1 MWHRSLTL
9 RLTLLFAATLAAV
22 LVALGTVIGQAVEA
36 HFEELDLMD
45 INSKLEIARHT
56 ISRVHTPAELDA
68 IPQELRDALIG
79 HHGLSVAVIA
89 PGNRPV
95 FTTPGA
101 DFLKE
106 LIAARSKATGEVQSK
121 PLVWESG
128 EGIYRGVVMS
138 VPSDVVAENPFT
150 VAVAM
155 DISHHR
161 EFMNAFRKTLW
172 LFVAFG
178 ILLTGFL
185 GWFAARRG
193 LAPVRHIARVA
204 KGISAA
210 RLGDRLPYESVP
222 AELVDLAVSFNDM
235 LERLEDSFR
244 RLSDFSSDLAHEL
257 RTPVSNLM
265 TQTQVALSRSRSA
278 EEYREILYSNLEEYD
293 RLARMI
299 ADMLFLAKA
308 DHGLVVPNRE
318 NIELATEADELLGF
332 YEALADE
339 QGVRVS
345 RTGAGSVSGDRLMI
359 RRAISNLLSNAIRHT
374 PRGGAIK
381 VGIRDLG
388 NDGVRIAV
396 ENPGAAIPSEHL
408 ARLFDRFYRVDSCRQ
423 RGGEGAGLGLA
434 ITKSIVEAH
443 GGTIAGFR
451 ERQYGALRN
460 IDGKRGLAPPLK
472 ACTRSAAGSPAA
484 MRRRPRSSDALG
496 RSAVHHAQD
505 APALFGLALPPPRS
519 DWPWRRR
526 CGTLPAPSSAR
537 SARSPG

>member
-1 MWHRSLTL
+1 MMWRKSITL
-9 RLTLLFAATLAAV
+9 RLTLLFVATSATV

-36 HFEELDLMD
+36 HFEEQDLAE

-56 ISRVHTPAELDA
+56 ISRVRSPAEMAA
-68 IPQELRDALIG
+68 IPRHLADALIG
-79 HHGLSVAVIA
+79 HHGLSVAVLA

-101 DFLKE
+101 DVLKE
-106 LIAARSKATGEVQSK
+106 FIAARSKESGEVRAK
-121 PLVWESG
+121 PMVWESG
-128 EGIYRGVVMS
+128 ESAYRGIVMS
-138 VPSDVVAENPFT
+138 VPSGVVAAGPFT
-150 VAVAM
+150 VAVAL

-161 EFMNAFRKTLW
+161 EFMTAFRKTLW
-172 LFVAFG
+172 IFVAFG

-193 LAPVRHIARVA
+193 LAPVRNIVRVA
-204 KGISAA
+204 KSISAS
-210 RLGDRLPYESVP
+210 RLGDRLPRESVP
-222 AELVDLAVSFNDM
+222 AELADLATSFNDM
-235 LERLEDSFR
+235 LGRLEDSFR

-265 TQTQVALSRSRSA
+265 TQTHVALSRPRSA
-278 EEYREILYSNLEEYD
+278 EEYREILYSNIEEYD

-308 DHGLVVPNRE
+308 DNDLIVPHRE
-318 NIELATEADELLGF
+318 NIDLATQVDELIGF

-345 RTGAGSVSGDRLMI
+345 RIGIGSISGDRLMI

-381 VGIRDLG
+381 VEVRDLG

-396 ENPGAAIPSEHL
+396 ENPGQAIPPEHL
-408 ARLFDRFYRVDSCRQ
+408 RRLFDRFYRVDACRQ
-423 RGGEGAGLGLA
+423 RIGEGAGLGLA

-443 GGTIAGFR
+443 GGAISV
-451 ERQYGALRN
+451 
-460 IDGKRGLAPPLK
+460 
-472 ACTRSAAGSPAA
+472 SAEHDTVRFEISMG
-484 MRRRPRSSDALG
+484 M
-496 RSAVHHAQD
+496 
-505 APALFGLALPPPRS
+505 
-519 DWPWRRR
+519 
-526 CGTLPAPSSAR
+526 TT
-537 SARSPG
+537 

>member
-1 MWHRSLTL
+1 MWRKSITL
-9 RLTLLFAATLAAV
+9 RITLLFAATSAAV

-36 HFEELDLMD
+36 HLEEQDLAD

-56 ISRVHTPAELDA
+56 ISTVRSRAEMDA
-68 IPQELRDALIG
+68 IRQQLEHALTG
-79 HHGLSVAVIA
+79 HHGLSVAVFA
-89 PGNRPV
+89 PGNRPI

-101 DFLKE
+101 DFLTE
-106 LIAARSKATGEVQSK
+106 SMAARSKQSGEGPSR

-128 EGIYRGVVMS
+128 KRAYRGVVMS
-138 VPSDVVAENPFT
+138 VPSGVVAASPFT
-150 VAVAM
+150 VAVAL

-161 EFMNAFRKTLW
+161 EFMTAFRKTLW
-172 LFVAFG
+172 IFVAFG

-193 LAPVRHIARVA
+193 LAPVRNIARVA
-204 KGISAA
+204 KGISAT
-210 RLGDRLPYESVP
+210 RLGERLPHESVP
-222 AELVDLAVSFNDM
+222 AELADLAASFNDM
-235 LERLEDSFR
+235 LGRLEDSFR

-278 EEYREILYSNLEEYD
+278 EEYREILYSNLDEYD

-308 DHGLVVPNRE
+308 DHGLIVPNRE
-318 NIELATEADELLGF
+318 DIDLATEVDELIEF

-339 QGVRVS
+339 QGVRLS
-345 RTGAGSVSGDRLMI
+345 RIGSGSIPGDRLMI

-381 VGIRDLG
+381 VKIRALG
-388 NDGVRIAV
+388 NDGIRIAV
-396 ENPGAAIPSEHL
+396 ENPGLAIPPEHL
-408 ARLFDRFYRVDSCRQ
+408 PRLFDRFYRVDSCRQ

-443 GGTIAGFR
+443 GGTISVSAQDDTVRFEISMG
-451 ERQYGALRN
+451 
-460 IDGKRGLAPPLK
+460 I
-472 ACTRSAAGSPAA
+472 TRRHRAAAG
-484 MRRRPRSSDALG
+484 
-496 RSAVHHAQD
+496 
-505 APALFGLALPPPRS
+505 LF
-519 DWPWRRR
+519 DQ
-526 CGTLPAPSSAR
+526 
-537 SARSPG
+537 

>member
-1 MWHRSLTL
+1 MMWRKSITL
-9 RLTLLFAATLAAV
+9 RLTLLFVATSATV

-36 HFEELDLMD
+36 HFEEQDLAE

-56 ISRVHTPAELDA
+56 IAKVRARAEMDA
-68 IPQELRDALIG
+68 IPQHLGDALIG
-79 HHGLSVAVIA
+79 HHGLSVAVLA
-89 PGNRPV
+89 SGNRTI
-95 FTTPGA
+95 FATPGA

-106 LIAARSKATGEVQSK
+106 LMATRLKEAGEERSR

-128 EGIYRGVVMS
+128 ERAYRGITMS
-138 VPSDVVAENPFT
+138 VPFGTGAESPFT
-150 VAVAM
+150 VAVAL

-161 EFMNAFRKTLW
+161 EFMISFRKTLW
-172 LFVAFG
+172 IFVAFA

-193 LAPVRHIARVA
+193 LAPVRNIAQVA
-204 KGISAA
+204 KGISAT
-210 RLGDRLPYESVP
+210 RLGDRLPRESVP
-222 AELVDLAVSFNDM
+222 AELTDLAASFNDM
-235 LERLEDSFR
+235 LGRLEDSFR

-265 TQTQVALSRSRSA
+265 TQTHVALSRPRSA
-278 EEYREILYSNLEEYD
+278 EEYREILYSNIEEYD

-308 DHGLVVPNRE
+308 DNDLIVPHRE
-318 NIELATEADELLGF
+318 NIDLATQVDELIGF

-345 RTGAGSVSGDRLMI
+345 RIGIGSISGDRLMI

-381 VGIRDLG
+381 VEVRDLG

-396 ENPGAAIPSEHL
+396 ENPGQAIPPEHL
-408 ARLFDRFYRVDSCRQ
+408 RRLFDRFYRVDACRQ
-423 RGGEGAGLGLA
+423 RIGEGAGLGLA

-443 GGTIAGFR
+443 GGAISVSA
-451 ERQYGALRN
+451 ERDTVRFEISMGMT
-460 IDGKRGLAPPLK
+460 G
-472 ACTRSAAGSPAA
+472 
-484 MRRRPRSSDALG
+484 
-496 RSAVHHAQD
+496 
-505 APALFGLALPPPRS
+505 
-519 DWPWRRR
+519 
-526 CGTLPAPSSAR
+526 
-537 SARSPG
+537 

>member
-1 MWHRSLTL
+1 MMWRKSITL
-9 RLTLLFAATLAAV
+9 RLTLLFVATSATV

-36 HFEELDLMD
+36 HFEEQDLAE

-56 ISRVHTPAELDA
+56 IAKVRARAEMDA
-68 IPQELRDALIG
+68 IPQHLGDALIG
-79 HHGLSVAVIA
+79 HHGLSVAVLA
-89 PGNRPV
+89 SGNRTI
-95 FTTPGA
+95 FATPGA

-106 LIAARSKATGEVQSK
+106 LMATRLKEAGEERSR

-128 EGIYRGVVMS
+128 ERAYRGITMS
-138 VPSDVVAENPFT
+138 VPFGTGAESPFT
-150 VAVAM
+150 VAVAL

-161 EFMNAFRKTLW
+161 EFMTAFRKTLW
-172 LFVAFG
+172 IFVAFA

-193 LAPVRHIARVA
+193 LAPVRNIAQVA
-204 KGISAA
+204 KGISAT
-210 RLGDRLPYESVP
+210 RLGDRLPRESVP
-222 AELVDLAVSFNDM
+222 AELTDLAASFNDM
-235 LERLEDSFR
+235 LGRLEDSFR

-265 TQTQVALSRSRSA
+265 THTHVALSRPRSA
-278 EEYREILYSNLEEYD
+278 EEYREILYSNIEEYD

-308 DHGLVVPNRE
+308 DNDLIVPHRE
-318 NIELATEADELLGF
+318 NIDLATEVDELIGF

-345 RTGAGSVSGDRLMI
+345 RIGIGSISGDRLMI

-381 VGIRDLG
+381 VEVRDLG

-396 ENPGAAIPSEHL
+396 ENPGQAIPPEHL
-408 ARLFDRFYRVDSCRQ
+408 RRLFDRFYRVDACRQ
-423 RGGEGAGLGLA
+423 RIGEGAGLGLA

-443 GGTIAGFR
+443 GGAISVSA
-451 ERQYGALRN
+451 ERDTVRFEISMGMT
-460 IDGKRGLAPPLK
+460 G
-472 ACTRSAAGSPAA
+472 
-484 MRRRPRSSDALG
+484 
-496 RSAVHHAQD
+496 
-505 APALFGLALPPPRS
+505 
-519 DWPWRRR
+519 
-526 CGTLPAPSSAR
+526 
-537 SARSPG
+537 

>member
-1 MWHRSLTL
+1 MWRRSITL
-9 RLTLLFAATLAAV
+9 RLTLLFVATSSAV
-22 LVALGTVIGQAVEA
+22 LVALGTVIGKAVEA
-36 HFEELDLMD
+36 HFEELDLAD
-45 INSKLEIARHT
+45 IDSRLEIARHT
-56 ISRVHTPAELDA
+56 ISRVHTPAEVEAVPRQLGDA
-68 IPQELRDALIG
+68 FTG
-79 HHGLSVAVIA
+79 HHGLSVAVLA
-89 PGNRPV
+89 PGNRPL
-95 FTTPGA
+95 FTTDGA

-106 LIAARSKATGEVQSK
+106 LIAARPKGSGEARSR

-128 EGIYRGVVMS
+128 ESAYRGVVMS
-138 VPSDVVAENPFT
+138 VPSDFDPASPFT

-161 EFMNAFRKTLW
+161 EFMTSFRKTLW
-172 LFVAFG
+172 FFVAFA
-178 ILLTGFL
+178 ILLTSFL

-193 LAPVRHIARVA
+193 LAPVRNIAQVA
-204 KGISAA
+204 KGISAT
-210 RLGDRLPYESVP
+210 RLGDRLPQESVP
-222 AELVDLAVSFNDM
+222 AELVDLATSFNGM

-265 TQTQVALSRSRSA
+265 TQTHVALSRSRSA

-308 DHGLVVPNRE
+308 DHGLIVPNRE
-318 NIELATEADELLGF
+318 NIELATEVDELIGF

-345 RTGAGSVSGDRLMI
+345 RVGVGSISGDRLMI

-381 VGIRDLG
+381 VEVRKLENDGIR
-388 NDGVRIAV
+388 VAV
-396 ENPGAAIPSEHL
+396 ENPGVAIAPEHL
-408 ARLFDRFYRVDSCRQ
+408 PRLFDRFYRVDSCRQ

-443 GGTIAGFR
+443 GGTIAV
-451 ERQYGALRN
+451 
-460 IDGKRGLAPPLK
+460 
-472 ACTRSAAGSPAA
+472 SAENDTVRFEIS
-484 MRRRPRSSDALG
+484 M
-496 RSAVHHAQD
+496 
-505 APALFGLALPPPRS
+505 
-519 DWPWRRR
+519 
-526 CGTLPAPSSAR
+526 GTT
-537 SARSPG
+537 G

>member
-1 MWHRSLTL
+1 MWRKSITL
-9 RLTLLFAATLAAV
+9 RLTLLFAAMSATV
-22 LVALGTVIGQAVEA
+22 LVALGMVIGHAVEA
-36 HFEELDLMD
+36 HLEVMDLAD

-56 ISRVHTPAELDA
+56 ISNVRSPAELDA
-68 IPQELRDALIG
+68 VPQRLRDALIG
-79 HHGLSVAVIA
+79 HRGLSVAVLA
-89 PGNRPV
+89 AGSRPL

-106 LIAARSKATGEVQSK
+106 LIAARSKESGKMRSK

-128 EGIYRGVVMS
+128 ESVYRGIVIS
-138 VPSDVVAENPFT
+138 VPSGVAAASPLT

-161 EFMNAFRKTLW
+161 EFMIAFRKTLW
-172 LFVAFG
+172 IFVAFG
-178 ILLTGFL
+178 ILVTGFL

-193 LAPVRHIARVA
+193 LAPVRNIAQVA
-204 KGISAA
+204 KGISAT
-210 RLGDRLPYESVP
+210 RLGDRLPHESVP
-222 AELVDLAVSFNDM
+222 AELADLAASFNDM
-235 LERLEDSFR
+235 LHRLEDSFR

-265 TQTQVALSRSRSA
+265 TETHVALSRSRSA
-278 EEYREILYSNLEEYD
+278 EEYREILYSNLEEYE

-308 DHGLVVPNRE
+308 DNGLIVPHRE
-318 NIELATEADELLGF
+318 NIDLATEVDELIGF

-345 RTGAGSVSGDRLMI
+345 RIGTGSISGDRLML

-381 VGIRDLG
+381 AEIRDLG
-388 NDGVRIAV
+388 NDGIRIAV
-396 ENPGAAIPSEHL
+396 ENPCEAIPPEHL
-408 ARLFDRFYRVDSCRQ
+408 PRLFDRFYQVDSCRQ

-443 GGTIAGFR
+443 GGTISVTAEHDTVRFEISMGM
-451 ERQYGALRN
+451 
-460 IDGKRGLAPPLK
+460 
-472 ACTRSAAGSPAA
+472 TS
-484 MRRRPRSSDALG
+484 
-496 RSAVHHAQD
+496 
-505 APALFGLALPPPRS
+505 
-519 DWPWRRR
+519 
-526 CGTLPAPSSAR
+526 
-537 SARSPG
+537 